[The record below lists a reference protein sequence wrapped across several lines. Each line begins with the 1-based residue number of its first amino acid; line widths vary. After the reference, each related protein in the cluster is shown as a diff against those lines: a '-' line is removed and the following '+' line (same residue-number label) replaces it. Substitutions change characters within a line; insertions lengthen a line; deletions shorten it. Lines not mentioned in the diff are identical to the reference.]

1 MAADFMAHQVQFRNS
16 LLVVTLLFIIGCSN
30 STGGP
35 GKPLMIN
42 SATSNLQ
49 MVNGILNLDNRLFTG
64 IVYTLPGE
72 NDTAEIA
79 GFLDVKENGIRKRY
93 YPNGQL
99 KEIREF
105 ESGNKVGTYLAWWE
119 NGRKKMEH
127 YFDKDEYEGTCR
139 EWNYEGGLVKEMN
152 YKKGFEEGS
161 QKMFYDNGK
170 VKVNYIMINGRRY
183 GLLGTKN
190 CVNVSD
196 SVFKN

>member
-1 MAADFMAHQVQFRNS
+1 MAHQVQFRNS

-64 IVYTLPGE
+64 IVYTLFPDG

-105 ESGNKVGTYLAWWE
+105 ESGYIPGMVGKWPQK
-119 NGRKKMEH
+119 NGVL
-127 YFDKDEYEGTCR
+127 F
-139 EWNYEGGLVKEMN
+139 
-152 YKKGFEEGS
+152 
-161 QKMFYDNGK
+161 
-170 VKVNYIMINGRRY
+170 
-183 GLLGTKN
+183 
-190 CVNVSD
+190 
-196 SVFKN
+196 